1 MIVEDAQETPVCTL
15 SAPIWPRQKK
25 SKRWSQ
31 DEVQSPPSMQ
41 NESKPL
47 RTPLPTALPALK
59 GLDFHARYYSS
70 RTGGDFYD
78 AVAAG
83 PHVVF
88 FVSDIAG
95 SRDEAHTIAAAVQDT
110 FRRRAPQ
117 LFSNEVINMMDTL
130 ATLAH
135 EINQTL
141 YEASGGSRLAPT
153 FLGCF
158 NLPLGLLAY
167 INSGGQPAIFRDT
180 DGTRV
185 LGHVTMPLGLFT
197 HLTFE
202 PAIQAFEP
210 GARMLL
216 VTKGILQAPRGR
228 EQFGIERATA
238 VLENFPKGS
247 AFDLCGITLED
258 AHEFR
263 KPPWYSPERLPFRKP
278 ERVDDLT
285 AVALVRPL

>member
-1 MIVEDAQETPVCTL
+1 
-15 SAPIWPRQKK
+15 
-25 SKRWSQ
+25 
-31 DEVQSPPSMQ
+31 MQ
-41 NESKPL
+41 NESHPT
-47 RTPLPTALPALK
+47 RTPLPMALPTLE

-70 RTGGDFYD
+70 RTGGDFFD

-88 FVSDIAG
+88 FLTDIAG
-95 SRDEAHTIAAAVQDT
+95 SRAKAHTIAAATQDT
-110 FRRRAPQ
+110 FRLRVPQ
-117 LFSNEVINMMDTL
+117 LFSTEVVNMMDTL
-130 ATLAH
+130 GILAH

-141 YEASGGSRLAPT
+141 YEAAGGSRLAPT

-158 NLPLGLLAY
+158 NLHLGLLAY
-167 INSGGQPAIFRDT
+167 INAGGQPAIFRDN

-210 GARMLL
+210 GARLLL
-216 VTKGILQAPRGR
+216 VTKGILEAQRGR
-228 EQFGIERATA
+228 EQFGVERATA
-238 VLENFPKGS
+238 VLKNIPEGS
-247 AFDLCGITLED
+247 AFDLCGVTLED

-263 KPPWYSPERLPFRKP
+263 KPPWYSPERLHFTKP

-285 AVALVRPL
+285 AVALVRSL

>member
-1 MIVEDAQETPVCTL
+1 
-15 SAPIWPRQKK
+15 
-25 SKRWSQ
+25 
-31 DEVQSPPSMQ
+31 MQ
-41 NESKPL
+41 NHSKPA
-47 RTPLPTALPALK
+47 RTPMPTALPPLK
-59 GLDFHARYYSS
+59 GLDLHARYYSS
-70 RTGGDFYD
+70 RTGGDFFD
-78 AVAAG
+78 ALAAG

-88 FVSDIAG
+88 FLTDIAG
-95 SRDEAHTIAAAVQDT
+95 TRAEAHTIAAAAQDV
-110 FRRRAPQ
+110 FRLRVPQ
-117 LFSNEVINMMDTL
+117 LFTAEVINMMDTL
-130 ATLAH
+130 GILAR
-135 EINQTL
+135 EINQAI

-167 INSGGQPAIFRDT
+167 INSGGQPAIFRDS

-216 VTKGILQAPRGR
+216 VTRGILEAQRGR
-228 EQFGIERATA
+228 EQFGVERATA
-238 VLENFPKGS
+238 VLQNIPSGS
-247 AFDLCGITLED
+247 AFDLCGVTLED

-263 KPPWYSPERLPFRKP
+263 KPPWYSKERLPFVKP
-278 ERVDDLT
+278 QQLEDLT
-285 AVALVRPL
+285 AVALVRPH

>member
-1 MIVEDAQETPVCTL
+1 
-15 SAPIWPRQKK
+15 
-25 SKRWSQ
+25 
-31 DEVQSPPSMQ
+31 MQ
-41 NESKPL
+41 NMQNHSQPT
-47 RTPLPTALPALK
+47 RTPLPTALPPLK
-59 GLDFHARYYSS
+59 ELDLHARYYSS
-70 RTGGDFYD
+70 RTGGDFFD

-88 FVSDIAG
+88 LLTDIAG
-95 SRDEAHTIAAAVQDT
+95 SRADAHTIASAAQDV
-110 FRRRAPQ
+110 FRQRVPQ
-117 LFSNEVINMMDTL
+117 LFSADSINMTDTL

-135 EINQTL
+135 EINQAI
-141 YEASGGSRLAPT
+141 YNGAGGSRLAPT
-153 FLGCF
+153 FLGCY

-167 INSGGQPAIFRDT
+167 INSGGPPAIFRDS

-216 VTKGILQAPRGR
+216 VTKGILEAQRGR
-228 EQFGIERATA
+228 EQFGVERATA
-238 VLENFPKGS
+238 VLENIPSGT
-247 AFDLCGITLED
+247 AFDLCTVTLED
-258 AHEFR
+258 AHEFS
-263 KPPWYSPERLPFRKP
+263 KPPWYSPERLPFVKSP
-278 ERVDDLT
+278 PAEDLT

>member
-1 MIVEDAQETPVCTL
+1 
-15 SAPIWPRQKK
+15 
-25 SKRWSQ
+25 
-31 DEVQSPPSMQ
+31 MQ
-41 NESKPL
+41 NHSKPP
-47 RTPLPTALPALK
+47 RTPLPTALPPIK
-59 GLDFHARYYSS
+59 GLDLHARYYSS
-70 RTGGDFYD
+70 RTGGDFFD

-88 FVSDIAG
+88 LLTDIAG
-95 SRDEAHTIAAAVQDT
+95 SRAEAHTIASAAQDT
-110 FRRRAPQ
+110 FRLRVPQ
-117 LFSNEVINMMDTL
+117 LFTTEDINMMDTL
-130 ATLAH
+130 GILAH
-135 EINQTL
+135 EINQSI

-153 FLGCF
+153 FLGCY
-158 NLPLGLLAY
+158 NLPLSLLAY
-167 INSGGQPAIFRDT
+167 INSGGQPAIFRDG

-216 VTKGILQAPRGR
+216 VTKGILEAQRGR
-228 EQFGIERATA
+228 EPFGVERATA
-238 VLENFPKGS
+238 VIQNIPNGS
-247 AFDLCGITLED
+247 AFDLCGIVLED

-263 KPPWYSPERLPFRKP
+263 KPPWYSKERLPFVKSDPP
-278 ERVDDLT
+278 EDLT

>member
-1 MIVEDAQETPVCTL
+1 
-15 SAPIWPRQKK
+15 
-25 SKRWSQ
+25 
-31 DEVQSPPSMQ
+31 MQ
-41 NESKPL
+41 NHSKSA
-47 RTPLPTALPALK
+47 RTPLPTALPPLQE
-59 GLDFHARYYSS
+59 LDLHARYYSS
-70 RTGGDFYD
+70 RTGGDFFD

-88 FVSDIAG
+88 LLTDIAG
-95 SRDEAHTIAAAVQDT
+95 ARADAHTIASAAQDT
-110 FRRRAPQ
+110 FRLRVPQ
-117 LFSNEVINMMDTL
+117 LFTTEVINMMDTL
-130 ATLAH
+130 GILAH
-135 EINQTL
+135 EINQSI

-153 FLGCF
+153 LLGCY

-167 INSGGQPAIFRDT
+167 INSGGQPAIFRDS

-216 VTKGILQAPRGR
+216 VTKGILEAQRGR

-238 VLENFPKGS
+238 VLQNIPNGS
-247 AFDLCGITLED
+247 AFDLCGVTLED
-258 AHEFR
+258 ANEFR
-263 KPPWYSPERLPFRKP
+263 KPPWYSPERLPFVKSP
-278 ERVDDLT
+278 PAEDLT
-285 AVALVRPL
+285 ALALIRRL

>member
-1 MIVEDAQETPVCTL
+1 
-15 SAPIWPRQKK
+15 
-25 SKRWSQ
+25 
-31 DEVQSPPSMQ
+31 MQ
-41 NESKPL
+41 NDTKPP
-47 RTPLPTALPALK
+47 RTPLPTALPALQE
-59 GLDFHARYYSS
+59 LDLHARYYSS
-70 RTGGDFYD
+70 RTGGDFFD

-88 FVSDIAG
+88 FLTDIAG
-95 SRDEAHTIAAAVQDT
+95 ARSEAHTIASATQDV
-110 FRRRAPQ
+110 FRHRVPQ
-117 LFSNEVINMMDTL
+117 LFTTQVINMMDVL
-130 ATLAH
+130 GILAH
-135 EINQTL
+135 EINQAI
-141 YEASGGSRLAPT
+141 YNAAGGSRLAPT

-167 INSGGQPAIFRDT
+167 INSGGPPAIFRDS

-216 VTKGILQAPRGR
+216 VTKGILEAQRGR
-228 EQFGIERATA
+228 EPFGVERATA
-238 VLENFPKGS
+238 VLQNIPNGS

-263 KPPWYSPERLPFRKP
+263 KPPWYSTERLPFIKP
-278 ERVDDLT
+278 QLLEDLT